1 MHFQVVNP
9 FDYPDWNEQLASLG
23 DASFFNT
30 VEWARVLSETYG
42 YEPCYLVGR
51 EGGEL
56 VSLLPMMHVNSW
68 LTGNR
73 GVALP
78 FSDYCEP
85 VGLDLRHVGL
95 VLDSLKALGRRKT
108 WRYFEIRSDI
118 GVERGCPASAV
129 YRKHSLDLTGGEQAL
144 SGRLESSVRTSIR
157 KAIKEG
163 VEVTFSRSLEA
174 VGEFYGLNCL
184 TRRRHGVPPQPFSFF
199 RNLQQQVLARGL
211 GEVAIAR
218 QGGIVIAASVYCHA
232 GRRVLFKYGAS
243 DSRYQRL
250 RGSTLVMWEAIRRY
264 AREGYTHLSLGRTS
278 GDNEGLLRFKTGWG
292 AEESELRYFKYNFQ
306 SDRFVGGGPGHSEPG
321 YRLVRMLPL
330 SCSRLIGKVLYK
342 HMA

>member
-1 MHFQVVNP
+1 MGTLIDPNHVHFQVVNP
-9 FDYPDWNEQLASLG
+9 FDYPDWNERLASLG

-30 VEWARVLSETYG
+30 VEWARVLSKTYG

-56 VSLLPMMHVNSW
+56 VSLLPIMHVNSW

-85 VGLDLRHVGL
+85 VGPDLRHVGL
-95 VLDSLKALGRRKT
+95 VLDSLKELGRRKT
-108 WRYFEIRSDI
+108 WRYFEIRSDA

-163 VEVTFSRSLEA
+163 VEVTFARSLEA
-174 VGEFYGLNCL
+174 VREFYGLNCL

-199 RNLQQQVLARGL
+199 RNFHQQVLTKGL

-218 QGGIVIAASVYCHA
+218 QGGASSRPPSIVMPVVQCFS
-232 GRRVLFKYGAS
+232 
-243 DSRYQRL
+243 
-250 RGSTLVMWEAIRRY
+250 ST
-264 AREGYTHLSLGRTS
+264 GPRTVVI
-278 GDNEGLLRFKTGWG
+278 N
-292 AEESELRYFKYNFQ
+292 A
-306 SDRFVGGGPGHSEPG
+306 
-321 YRLVRMLPL
+321 
-330 SCSRLIGKVLYK
+330 
-342 HMA
+342 